1 MDVRGHR
8 ATIAEARHLI
18 DSPLRF
24 HWRLIQK
31 DEPAFASR
39 AHHVTSADSAMPH
52 VAQQSAFCRA
62 GEDAGIEGM
71 LTNFG
76 WHEPDAIILTTAV
89 AMNTTRMKF
98 IIAYRSGLICP
109 TTFVQQINTLST
121 LVDGRIAINVVAGHS
136 PEEQRYYGDYL
147 PHDERYARTEEFLD
161 VCNRFWYGEGEVD
174 FDGRYYKIERGK
186 LRTPFVSSDGARG
199 PELYIAGNSEEA
211 RRLAISQ
218 GSCWMMMADAP
229 SKIAPKVGPVL
240 HAGRSVGVR
249 LAIVGG
255 RTRAESLDAAREMAI
270 RAAAQLDE
278 KSAEQRFVGNTDAVS
293 LRTTYALA
301 DHEWLTPWLWTG
313 LVRTH
318 GAPCV
323 ALVGSP
329 DDIADG
335 LMEFKSIGVTQFILS
350 GWPKLDEMLFFGR
363 EILPRVRER
372 ESAMAMERRRL
383 GGWSGGVSPPTLPA
397 LQRQ

>member
-1 MDVRGHR
+1 M
-8 ATIAEARHLI
+8 I
-18 DSPLRF
+18 DTPLRF
-24 HWRLIQK
+24 HWRMIQK
-31 DEPAFASR
+31 GEPAFASR
-39 AHHVTSADSAMPH
+39 SYHVTSVDSALPD
-52 VAQQSAFCRA
+52 VEQQSAFCRA
-62 GEDAGIEGM
+62 AEEAGIEGM

-89 AMNTTRMKF
+89 TIHTTRIKF
-98 IIAYRSGLICP
+98 IIAYRSGLMCP
-109 TTFVQQINTLST
+109 TTFVQQLNTLSA
-121 LVDGRIAINVVAGHS
+121 LVDGRIAVNVVAGHS

-147 PHDERYARTEEFLD
+147 SHDERYARTEEFLD
-161 VCNRFWYGEGEVD
+161 VCNRFWYGNGDVD
-174 FDGRYYKIERGK
+174 FDGRYYRLEHGK

-229 SKIAPKVGPVL
+229 AKIATRVGPVL
-240 HAGRSVGVR
+240 HAGRSIGVR
-249 LAIVGG
+249 LAIVG
-255 RTRAESLDAAREMAI
+255 RPTRAESLEAAREMAA
-270 RAAAQLDE
+270 RAAEQLDE
-278 KSAEQRFVGNTDAVS
+278 QSAEERFVGNTDAVS
-293 LRTTYALA
+293 FRATYALA
-301 DHEWLTPWLWTG
+301 GSFRATYALAGSEWLAPWLWTG

-329 DDIADG
+329 DEIADG
-335 LMEFKSIGVTQFILS
+335 IMELKSIGVTQFIIS

-372 ESAMAMERRRL
+372 
-383 GGWSGGVSPPTLPA
+383 
-397 LQRQ
+397 